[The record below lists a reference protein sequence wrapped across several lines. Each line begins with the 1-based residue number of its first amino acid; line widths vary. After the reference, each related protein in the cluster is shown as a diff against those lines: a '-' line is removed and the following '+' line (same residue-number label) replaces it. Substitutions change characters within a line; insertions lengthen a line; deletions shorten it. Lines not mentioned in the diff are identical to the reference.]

1 MIKTTR
7 GKSELKKEW
16 DEQITEGGK
25 TYTLHLKLFKSTPKI
40 SDDEGNT
47 INVDK
52 RNDKILIEHWG
63 KVEFHHEDL
72 HS

>member
-1 MIKTTR
+1 MG
-7 GKSELKKEW
+7 GKPELRKEW

-25 TYTLHLKLFKSTPKI
+25 TYTLHLKLYKSTLKI
-40 SDDEGNT
+40 SDGEGNT

-52 RNDKILIEHWG
+52 RDGKILIEHWG

-72 HS
+72 HP

>member
-1 MIKTTR
+1 MLVILTF
-7 GKSELKKEW
+7 GDFSLLL
-16 DEQITEGGK
+16 IS
-25 TYTLHLKLFKSTPKI
+25 LHLKLFKSALKI

-72 HS
+72 HT